1 MYLNFS
7 TYNFLLAFIQ
17 NIKLFFQFF
26 LSSLQT
32 LFLFFIYHPIFQDL
46 NDTVYSATILT
57 VNMISMILMDF
68 RFLTSKLT
76 PVVIFVVSIICFV
89 FFLILYNILNRRI
102 MMKYSKKMFTT
113 YKHSRACLPPT
124 TLLVFTTPMPTQ
136 SLLSHEAYTVMQAF
150 SSLGITTKREHH
162 YYMFVGTYKKMPAL
176 KNIDFIKWGLN
187 YFHDTES
194 LIICAQICQ
203 YFTDKSQTQAVL
215 IQKLNETNDISFFM
229 EPAIF
234 NLVLYH
240 ADSISDKP
248 AFLKKLQK
256 KAYALSIFW
265 GCVLKHSSNCANYV
279 TRSMKHASIL
289 TS

>member
-57 VNMISMILMDF
+57 VNMIFMILMDF

-89 FFLILYNILNRRI
+89 FFLILYNILNRGI
-102 MMKYSKKMFTT
+102 TT

-124 TLLVFTTPMPTQ
+124 TPLVFTTPMPTQ
-136 SLLSHEAYTVMQAF
+136 SLLSHEAYTAMQAF

-162 YYMFVGTYKKMPAL
+162 YYMFVGTYKR
-176 KNIDFIKWGLN
+176 
-187 YFHDTES
+187 
-194 LIICAQICQ
+194 
-203 YFTDKSQTQAVL
+203 
-215 IQKLNETNDISFFM
+215 
-229 EPAIF
+229 
-234 NLVLYH
+234 
-240 ADSISDKP
+240 
-248 AFLKKLQK
+248 
-256 KAYALSIFW
+256 
-265 GCVLKHSSNCANYV
+265 CV
-279 TRSMKHASIL
+279 
-289 TS
+289 